1 MIHASH
7 RLWLIAVVL
16 VFALGIAL
24 RTVPFASF
32 QNVGYDEALYH
43 AYTTQL
49 LERGLQGYPGI
60 VEGYIEYQKTLK
72 GSILPPMRFLYI
84 GTSALWCRMS
94 GVDPRAPGGDV
105 LVYQALRRVASL
117 FSILTLGVTFG
128 LMWRLAGRGAA
139 LAVTALMVC
148 APTQIHRGQHA
159 LVDGFFAF
167 WALLTLWLL
176 WENLQRPHRPALWIA
191 YGTSLALLVM
201 TKENA
206 AFVFVA
212 IVAILVANRWLR
224 FGTVNR
230 PLVLAT
236 LLGPVV
242 GALGLVALAGGL
254 ENLFTCYL
262 LSVSKNFTLDF
273 AIQTGDGPWYRYL
286 VDLMLV
292 SPLTLILAIGAV
304 FQLDRERHRPQL
316 FVALF
321 IAASYLVMCNLKYGM
336 NLRYANMWDAPL
348 RLLAFTQLGL
358 LADRWA
364 LKRPNLWLTLAVI
377 GLCIYDLRQY
387 WILAI
392 QYDCFYELVPEVLLR
407 ALHIL
412 K

>member
-1 MIHASH
+1 MIPDFR
-7 RLWLIAVVL
+7 RLWLLAVVL
-16 VFALGIAL
+16 VFALGIVL
-24 RTVPFASF
+24 RTVPFAGF
-32 QNVGYDEALYH
+32 RGIGFDGVLYR

-49 LERGLQGYPGI
+49 MDFGLWNYPSI

-72 GSILPPMRFLYI
+72 GSVLPPMRFLYI
-84 GTSALWCRMS
+84 GTSAFWCWVS
-94 GVDPRAPGGDV
+94 GIKPHAPGASEMILHG
-105 LVYQALRRVASL
+105 LQQVASF

-139 LAVTALMVC
+139 LAVTALMAC
-148 APTQIHRGQHA
+148 APTQIHMSQHA
-159 LVDGFFAF
+159 LVDGFFSF
-167 WALLTLWLL
+167 WALLALWLL
-176 WENLQRPHRPALWIA
+176 WENLQRPLRPALLVA
-191 YGTSLALLVM
+191 YGACLALMVT

-212 IVAILVANRWLR
+212 IVALLASNRWLR

-236 LLGPVV
+236 VLGPAA
-242 GALGLVALAGGL
+242 GALVLIALAGGM
-254 ENLFTCYL
+254 ENLFTCYI

-273 AIQTGDGPWYRYL
+273 AIKTGDGPWYRYL

-292 SPLTLILAIGAV
+292 SPMVLLLAIGAV
-304 FQLDRERHRPQL
+304 FQLDRDRHRPQL

-321 IAASYLVMCNLKYGM
+321 IAASYLVMCNLRYGM

-358 LADRWA
+358 LADRFA
-364 LKRPNLWLTLAVI
+364 LKRRDFWLTLAVI
-377 GLCIYDLRQY
+377 GLCAYELRQY
-387 WILAI
+387 WIMAI
-392 QYDCFYELVPEVLLR
+392 LYLNLYELVPEYLMR